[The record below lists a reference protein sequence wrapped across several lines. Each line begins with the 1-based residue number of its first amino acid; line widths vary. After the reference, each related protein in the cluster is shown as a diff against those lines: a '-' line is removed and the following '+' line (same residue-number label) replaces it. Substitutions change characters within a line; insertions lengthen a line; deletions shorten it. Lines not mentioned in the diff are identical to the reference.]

1 VDAFG
6 AYAAGRSQNELETS
20 AKRPQYPASLCARLM
35 VAEIQGLELQKAE
48 HAVRLLRPFMGRTL
62 AKRGESFLRHLSTSE
77 RWRILRVRS
86 K

>member
-1 VDAFG
+1 
-6 AYAAGRSQNELETS
+6 
-20 AKRPQYPASLCARLM
+20 M

-62 AKRGESFLRHLSTSE
+62 AKRGESFLRHWSTSE